1 MRIFDSKHMQ
11 RTWQLRDEL
20 YRIFHQWPVL
30 LGWFTIGGLLGWL
43 AAYLW
48 PAYGRANQI
57 VYVALNPYRA
67 YSDSEF
73 LALARPKYS
82 NLDNY
87 HYWQMSQLETF
98 IFSAPVLQETL
109 DNLASLDPAWQATD
123 LETLREALDAEW
135 RTAGEW
141 ELVAVDPDRTRAGQM
156 VRAWSEAAARQVSIA
171 VAASQQT
178 ILLDEQ
184 LQDTIGELER
194 LERRRGLLEAS
205 RLSLEQWVH
214 RLKDLPQAEPLPA
227 ADRWELSGLVVNLAG
242 AEPAWQS
249 VLTVEPSVD
258 ALPEE
263 YLAWVEALSA
273 QATGELEVLPDQIKP
288 LEDRAETLAEQ
299 FKQAQQ
305 ASYSL
310 SPNLAIERIGEP
322 EAAVVR
328 ATSRLAL
335 IGAALGLLG
344 YLLFTL
350 IRLSMVWTGI
360 TRRESK
366 THEG

>member
-1 MRIFDSKHMQ
+1 MQ

-30 LGWFTIGGLLGWL
+30 LGCFALGGLLGWL

-48 PAYGRANQI
+48 PAYGRADQT

-67 YSDSEF
+67 FSDSEF

-98 IFSAPVLQETL
+98 IYSAPVLQETL
-109 DNLASLDPAWQATD
+109 DNLVELDSTWQATN

-141 ELVAVDPDRTRAGQM
+141 VLAAVDPDRGRAEQM
-156 VRAWSEAAARQVSIA
+156 VRTWSDVAARQVTTA
-171 VAASQQT
+171 VEASQQT

-184 LQDTIGELER
+184 LQDTAGALDR
-194 LERRRGLLEAS
+194 SERRRGLLEAG
-205 RLSLEQWVH
+205 RPLLEQWAR
-214 RLKDLPQAEPLPA
+214 RLEDLPQAEALPA
-227 ADRWELSGLVVNLAG
+227 ADRWELSGLALNLAG
-242 AEPAWQS
+242 AEPAWQG
-249 VLTVEPSVD
+249 VLAAEP
-258 ALPEE
+258 AAEAQPAE
-263 YLAWVEALSA
+263 YSAWIEALSA
-273 QATGELEVLPDQIKP
+273 QASGELEMLPGQIKS
-288 LEDRAETLAEQ
+288 LEERAAALTEQ
-299 FKQAQQ
+299 FEQAQE

-322 EAAVVR
+322 ETAVVR
-328 ATSRLAL
+328 PTSRLAL
-335 IGAALGLLG
+335 IGAVLGLLG

-350 IRLSMVWTGI
+350 VRLSVVWTEAA
-360 TRRESK
+360 RRESK
-366 THEG
+366 NA